1 MIKNGRHDLDCLA
14 SPRNRRLHFET
25 LSVHEIFNSQTVQK
39 GEVNVLIYT
48 TTRNLNAPT
57 RSHFLPSC
65 IDARDLSKKNRPVLR
80 PACPKKGR
88 KVTINNYAVRSLRKE
103 RMAPMPN
110 GRSNS
115 APAATVEGSGMGVRV
130 RDALDVVVAPVGP
143 A

>member
-25 LSVHEIFNSQTVQK
+25 VSVHEIFNSQTVQK

-65 IDARDLSKKNRPVLR
+65 IDARDLSKKKQAGLATGLPQKR
-80 PACPKKGR
+80 KKS
-88 KVTINNYAVRSLRKE
+88 NY
-103 RMAPMPN
+103 
-110 GRSNS
+110 
-115 APAATVEGSGMGVRV
+115 
-130 RDALDVVVAPVGP
+130 
-143 A
+143 